1 MSYADDLSQANSA
14 NNAPMSFFRRLS
26 AKLKAEKVQH
36 RSRSSSN
43 AEPCGAAVPY
53 QDPASADDCDDD
65 DDVIAGHQPVSR
77 DINGGSSSSGDK
89 VCVDG
94 DNNEVFAVAS
104 ADVIRSPLSCHCFDL
119 SFPDSPGLLSAGI
132 RSPGLLSS
140 GICSPENEILSAAA
154 LLRRAQSVA
163 LSTNGCLSPCWR
175 SISVSQGNGHTGLCH
190 RGQAVFDI
198 RREILGS
205 LAESGDAERLRI
217 ALKSDNEAVNASDEV
232 GLKNVYCGY
241 CTVIIN

>member
-1 MSYADDLSQANSA
+1 
-14 NNAPMSFFRRLS
+14 MSFLRRLS

-53 QDPASADDCDDD
+53 QDPTTADDCDDD
-65 DDVIAGHQPVSR
+65 DDVIAGRQP
-77 DINGGSSSSGDK
+77 IGGGGNSSGSK
-89 VCVDG
+89 VCIDG
-94 DNNEVFAVAS
+94 DNNEVFEVAS
-104 ADVIRSPLSCHCFDL
+104 ADVVRTPLSCHCFDL

-132 RSPGLLSS
+132 RSPGQFSPD
-140 GICSPENEILSAAA
+140 ICSPENEILSAAA

-163 LSTNGCLSPCWR
+163 FTTNGHFSDGHLSVNGCCRHAGDGDALSPYRR
-175 SISVSQGNGHTGLCH
+175 SMSVTQSQGHASLCL
-190 RGQAVFDI
+190 RGPAVFDI
-198 RREILGS
+198 RREVLGS

-232 GLKNVYCGY
+232 
-241 CTVIIN
+241 